1 MFGRREME
9 FGSKGAQL
17 NRYSER
23 FDINNHITKLCY
35 DNLISKKAG
44 FKMAT
49 VTLRKTR
56 ETRVRG
62 GHPWIYASEIEKVE
76 GAFENGDIVD
86 VADFRGKFIGR
97 GFYNPQSQISLRIL
111 TRNDEPCDRAFFAR
125 RIRDAWDYRRLLCDP
140 MSCRLIY
147 SESDFLPGLVVDKF
161 ADILV
166 LQSLSLGIERV
177 KDMLCDLLMEI
188 VEPRGIWERSDVPV
202 RRLEGLELTTGLLRG
217 EVPDEVDMVENGI
230 RFLVDVKHGQKTGFF
245 LDQKQ
250 NRAAL
255 KPLCRDARVL
265 DCFCHNGSFALHA
278 AKYGAQSVL
287 GVDIS
292 EEALAVARRNA
303 EINGFDNVTFE
314 AHNCFDLL
322 RELTEAGEQYDLV
335 ILDPPAFTK
344 NKAAVQS
351 AIRGYKE
358 INLRGLKLA
367 RPGGFLVTCSCS
379 QHVLPEM
386 FQDVINQAAR
396 DAKKRIR
403 LVEYRTQ
410 GYDHPILPQAVE
422 TKYLKTMILQV
433 ME

>member
-1 MFGRREME
+1 
-9 FGSKGAQL
+9 
-17 NRYSER
+17 
-23 FDINNHITKLCY
+23 
-35 DNLISKKAG
+35 
-44 FKMAT
+44 MAT

-76 GAFENGDIVD
+76 GTFENGDIVD
-86 VADFRGKFIGR
+86 VSDFRGKFIGR

-111 TRNDEPCDRAFFAR
+111 TRNDEPCDRDFFAR
-125 RIRDAWDYRRLLCDP
+125 RIREAWDYRKLLCDP

-161 ADILV
+161 AGVLV
-166 LQSLSLGIERV
+166 LQSLSLGIERI
-177 KDMLCDLLMEI
+177 KDMICDLLMEI
-188 VEPRGIWERSDVPV
+188 VRPVGIWERSDVPV
-202 RRLEGLELTTGLLRG
+202 RRLEGLEQTTGLLRG

-230 RFLVDVKHGQKTGFF
+230 HFLVDVKRGQKTGFF

-255 KPLCRDARVL
+255 APLCRDARVL
-265 DCFCHNGSFALHA
+265 DCFCHNGSFSLHA
-278 AKYGAQSVL
+278 AKYGARSVL

-292 EEALAVARRNA
+292 EEALEVARRNA
-303 EINGFDNVTFE
+303 ALNGFENVSFE
-314 AHNCFDLL
+314 CHNCFDLL
-322 RELTEAGEQYDLV
+322 HELTDAGEKFDLV

-344 NKAAVQS
+344 NKAAVPS
-351 AIRGYKE
+351 AVRGYKE
-358 INLRGLKLA
+358 INLRGLKLV

-410 GYDHPILPQAVE
+410 GYDHPILPQSVE
-422 TKYLKTMILQV
+422 TRYLKTMIIQV

>member
-1 MFGRREME
+1 
-9 FGSKGAQL
+9 
-17 NRYSER
+17 
-23 FDINNHITKLCY
+23 
-35 DNLISKKAG
+35 
-44 FKMAT
+44 MAT

-62 GHPWIYASEIEKVE
+62 GHPWIYASEIEKVD

-97 GFYNPQSQISLRIL
+97 GFYNPASQISLRML
-111 TRNDEPCDRAFFAR
+111 TRNDEVCDRAFFER
-125 RIRDAWDYRRLLCDP
+125 RVRDAWEYRKLLCDP

-161 ADILV
+161 ADVLV

-177 KDMLCDLLMEI
+177 KDMLCDILMEV
-188 VEPRGIWERSDVPV
+188 VEPSGIYERSDVPV
-202 RRLEGLELTTGLLRG
+202 RRLEGLEQTTGLLRG
-217 EVPDEVDMVENGI
+217 QVPDVVEMRENGI

-250 NRAAL
+250 NRAAIA
-255 KPLCRDARVL
+255 PLCPGARVL
-265 DCFCHNGSFALHA
+265 DCFCHNGSFSLHA
-278 AKYGAQSVL
+278 AKYGASDVL

-292 EEALAVARRNA
+292 EEALEVARENA
-303 EINGFDNVTFE
+303 KLNGFENVRFE

-322 RELTEAGEQYDLV
+322 RELTDGGEQYDLV

-351 AIRGYKE
+351 ALRGYKE
-358 INLRGLKLA
+358 INLRGLKLT

-386 FQDVINQAAR
+386 FQDMINQAAR

-410 GYDHPILPQAVE
+410 GYDHPILPQSVE
-422 TKYLKTMILQV
+422 TKYLKAMILQV

>member
-1 MFGRREME
+1 
-9 FGSKGAQL
+9 
-17 NRYSER
+17 
-23 FDINNHITKLCY
+23 
-35 DNLISKKAG
+35 
-44 FKMAT
+44 MAT
-49 VTLRKTR
+49 VKLRKTR
-56 ETRVRG
+56 ETRVRA
-62 GHPWIYASEIEKVE
+62 GHPWIYASEIEQVD
-76 GAFENGDIVD
+76 GAFEGGDIVD
-86 VADFRGKFIGR
+86 VADYRGRFIGR
-97 GFYNPQSQISLRIL
+97 GFYNPQSQISLRVL

-125 RIRDAWDYRRLLCDP
+125 RIQDAWDYRRLLCDP

-161 ADILV
+161 ADVLV
-166 LQSLSLGIERV
+166 LQSLALGIERI
-177 KDMLCDLLMEI
+177 KDMLCDLLMQI
-188 VEPRGIWERSDVPV
+188 VHPAGIWERSDVPV
-202 RRLEGLELTTGLLRG
+202 RRLEGLEQTTGLLRG
-217 EVPDEVDMVENGI
+217 EVPDEVDMLENGI
-230 RFLVDVKHGQKTGFF
+230 HFLVDVKRGQKTGFF

-255 KPLCRDARVL
+255 EPLCRDARVL
-265 DCFCHNGSFALHA
+265 DCFCHNGSFSLHA
-278 AKYGAQSVL
+278 AKYGARSVL

-292 EEALAVARRNA
+292 EEALEVARRNA
-303 EINGFDNVTFE
+303 ALNGFDNVAFE

-322 RELTEAGEQYDLV
+322 RELTDKGEKYDLV

-358 INLRGLKLA
+358 INLRGLKLV

-410 GYDHPILPQAVE
+410 CYDHPILPQSVE
-422 TKYLKTMILQV
+422 TRYLKTMIMQV

>member
-1 MFGRREME
+1 
-9 FGSKGAQL
+9 
-17 NRYSER
+17 
-23 FDINNHITKLCY
+23 
-35 DNLISKKAG
+35 
-44 FKMAT
+44 MAK

-62 GHPWIYASEIEKVE
+62 GHPWIYASEVEKVE

-86 VADFRGKFIGR
+86 VHDFRGKYIGR
-97 GFYNPQSQISLRIL
+97 GFYNPQSQLALRIL
-111 TRNDEPCDRAFFAR
+111 TRNDEPCDRAFFEGR
-125 RIRDAWDYRRLLCDP
+125 VRDAWEYRQLLCDP
-140 MSCRLIY
+140 DSCRLIY

-161 ADILV
+161 GDVLV
-166 LQSLSLGIERV
+166 LQSLSLGIERI
-177 KDMLCDLLMEI
+177 KDMLCDILME
-188 VEPRGIWERSDVPV
+188 VVRPAGIWERSDVPV
-202 RRLEGLELTTGLLRG
+202 RRLEGLEQTTGLLRG
-217 EVPDEVDMVENGI
+217 EVPDRVDMVENGI
-230 RFLVDVKHGQKTGFF
+230 HFLVDVKHGQKTGFF
-245 LDQKQ
+245 LDQKW

-265 DCFCHNGSFALHA
+265 DCFCHNGSFSLHA
-278 AKYGAQSVL
+278 AKYGAKSVL

-292 EEALAVARRNA
+292 EEALEVARENA
-303 EINGFDNVTFE
+303 RLNGLDNVTFE

-322 RELTEAGEQYDLV
+322 RELDDNRERFDVV

-358 INLRGLKLA
+358 INLRGLKLT

-379 QHVLPEM
+379 QHILPEM
-386 FQDVINQAAR
+386 FQDIVNQAAR

-410 GYDHPILPQAVE
+410 GYDHPILPQSVE
-422 TKYLKTMILQV
+422 TRYLKCMILQV

>member
-1 MFGRREME
+1 
-9 FGSKGAQL
+9 
-17 NRYSER
+17 
-23 FDINNHITKLCY
+23 
-35 DNLISKKAG
+35 
-44 FKMAT
+44 MAT

-86 VADFRGKFIGR
+86 VSDFRGKFIGR

-111 TRNDEPCDRAFFAR
+111 TRNDEPCDRDFFAR
-125 RIRDAWDYRRLLCDP
+125 RIREAWDYRKLLCDP

-161 ADILV
+161 ADVLV
-166 LQSLSLGIERV
+166 LQSLSLGIERI
-177 KDMLCDLLMEI
+177 KDTICDLLMEI
-188 VEPRGIWERSDVPV
+188 VKPVGIWERSDVPV
-202 RRLEGLELTTGLLRG
+202 RRLEGLEQTTGLLRG

-230 RFLVDVKHGQKTGFF
+230 HFMVDVKRGQKTGFF

-255 KPLCRDARVL
+255 APLCRDARVL
-265 DCFCHNGSFALHA
+265 DCFCHNGSFSLHA
-278 AKYGAQSVL
+278 AKYGARSVL

-292 EEALAVARRNA
+292 EEALEVARRNA
-303 EINGFDNVTFE
+303 ALNGFENVSFE
-314 AHNCFDLL
+314 PHNCFDLL
-322 RELTEAGEQYDLV
+322 HELTDAGEKFDLV

-344 NKAAVQS
+344 NKAAVPS

-358 INLRGLKLA
+358 INLRGLKLV

-410 GYDHPILPQAVE
+410 GYDHPILPQSVE
-422 TKYLKTMILQV
+422 TRYLKTMIIQV

>member
-1 MFGRREME
+1 
-9 FGSKGAQL
+9 
-17 NRYSER
+17 
-23 FDINNHITKLCY
+23 
-35 DNLISKKAG
+35 
-44 FKMAT
+44 MAT

-111 TRNDEPCDRAFFAR
+111 TRNDEPCDRDFFAR
-125 RIRDAWDYRRLLCDP
+125 RIQDAWDYRKLLCDP

-147 SESDFLPGLVVDKF
+147 SESDFLPGLVVDKY

-166 LQSLSLGIERV
+166 LQSLSLGIERI

-188 VEPRGIWERSDVPV
+188 VQPRGIWERSDVPV
-202 RRLEGLELTTGLLRG
+202 RRLEGLEQTTGLLRG
-217 EVPDEVDMVENGI
+217 AVPDEVDMVENGI
-230 RFLVDVKHGQKTGFF
+230 HFIVDVKHGQKTGFF

-250 NRAAL
+250 NRAAI

-278 AKYGAQSVL
+278 AKYGARSVL

-322 RELTEAGEQYDLV
+322 RELTEKAKSVRPEAEPWTSQIKDLPRGAEGERFDLV

-344 NKAAVQS
+344 NKAALQS
-351 AIRGYKE
+351 ALRGYKE
-358 INLRGLKLA
+358 INLRGLKLV

-410 GYDHPILPQAVE
+410 GYDHPILPQSVE

-433 ME
+433 IE

>member
-1 MFGRREME
+1 
-9 FGSKGAQL
+9 
-17 NRYSER
+17 
-23 FDINNHITKLCY
+23 
-35 DNLISKKAG
+35 
-44 FKMAT
+44 MAT

-111 TRNDEPCDRAFFAR
+111 TRNDEPCDRDFFAR
-125 RIRDAWDYRRLLCDP
+125 RIQDAWDYRKLLCDP

-147 SESDFLPGLVVDKF
+147 SESDFLPGLVVDKY

-166 LQSLSLGIERV
+166 LQSLSLGIERI

-188 VEPRGIWERSDVPV
+188 VQPRGIWERSDVPV
-202 RRLEGLELTTGLLRG
+202 RRLEGLEQTTGLLRG
-217 EVPDEVDMVENGI
+217 AVPDEVDMVENGI
-230 RFLVDVKHGQKTGFF
+230 HFIVDVKHGQKTGFF

-250 NRAAL
+250 NRAAI

-278 AKYGAQSVL
+278 AKYGARSVL

-322 RELTEAGEQYDLV
+322 RELTEKAKSVRPEAEPSTSQIKDLPRGAEGERFDLV

-351 AIRGYKE
+351 ALRGYKE
-358 INLRGLKLA
+358 INLRGLKLV

-410 GYDHPILPQAVE
+410 GYDHPILPQSVE

-433 ME
+433 IE

>member
-1 MFGRREME
+1 
-9 FGSKGAQL
+9 
-17 NRYSER
+17 
-23 FDINNHITKLCY
+23 
-35 DNLISKKAG
+35 
-44 FKMAT
+44 MAK

-111 TRNDEPCDRAFFAR
+111 TRNDESCDRDFFAR
-125 RIRDAWDYRRLLCDP
+125 RIQEAWDYRKLLCDP

-161 ADILV
+161 ADVLV
-166 LQSLSLGIERV
+166 LQSLSLGMDRI
-177 KDMLCDLLMEI
+177 KDMICDLLMEI
-188 VEPRGIWERSDVPV
+188 IQPVGIWERSDVPV
-202 RRLEGLELTTGLLRG
+202 RRLEGLEQTTGMLRG

-230 RFLVDVKHGQKTGFF
+230 HFLVDVKHGQKTGFF

-255 KPLCRDARVL
+255 EPLCRGARVL
-265 DCFCHNGSFALHA
+265 DCFCHNGSFSLHA
-278 AKYGAQSVL
+278 AKYGASSVL

-292 EEALAVARRNA
+292 EEALEVARRNA
-303 EINGFDNVTFE
+303 VLNGFENVTFE

-322 RELTEAGEQYDLV
+322 HELTEAGEKFDLV

-344 NKAAVQS
+344 NKAAVPS
-351 AIRGYKE
+351 ALRGYKE
-358 INLRGLKLA
+358 INLRGMKLV

-396 DAKKRIR
+396 DTKKRIR

-410 GYDHPILPQAVE
+410 GYDHPILPQSVE

>member
-1 MFGRREME
+1 
-9 FGSKGAQL
+9 
-17 NRYSER
+17 
-23 FDINNHITKLCY
+23 
-35 DNLISKKAG
+35 
-44 FKMAT
+44 MAK

-62 GHPWIYASEIEKVE
+62 GHPWIYASEVEKVE

-86 VADFRGKFIGR
+86 VHDFRGKYIGR
-97 GFYNPQSQISLRIL
+97 GFYNSQSQLALRIL
-111 TRNDEPCDRAFFAR
+111 TRNDEPCDRAFFEGR
-125 RIRDAWDYRRLLCDP
+125 VRDAWEYRQLLCDP
-140 MSCRLIY
+140 DSCRLIY

-161 ADILV
+161 GDILV
-166 LQSLSLGIERV
+166 LQSLSLGIERI
-177 KDMLCDLLMEI
+177 KDMLCDILME
-188 VEPRGIWERSDVPV
+188 VVRPAGIWERSDVPV
-202 RRLEGLELTTGLLRG
+202 RRLEGLEQTTGLLRG
-217 EVPDEVDMVENGI
+217 EVPDRVDMVENGI
-230 RFLVDVKHGQKTGFF
+230 HFLVDVKHGQKTGFF
-245 LDQKQ
+245 LDQKW

-265 DCFCHNGSFALHA
+265 DCFCHNGSFSLHA
-278 AKYGAQSVL
+278 AKYGAKSVL

-292 EEALAVARRNA
+292 EEALEVARENA
-303 EINGFDNVTFE
+303 RLNGLDNVTFE

-322 RELTEAGEQYDLV
+322 RELDDNRERFDVV

-358 INLRGLKLA
+358 INLRGLKLT

-379 QHVLPEM
+379 QHILPEM
-386 FQDVINQAAR
+386 FQDILNQAAR

-410 GYDHPILPQAVE
+410 GYDHPILPQSVE
-422 TKYLKTMILQV
+422 TKYLKCMILQV

>member
-1 MFGRREME
+1 
-9 FGSKGAQL
+9 
-17 NRYSER
+17 
-23 FDINNHITKLCY
+23 
-35 DNLISKKAG
+35 
-44 FKMAT
+44 MAK

-62 GHPWIYASEIEKVE
+62 GHPWIYASEVEKVE

-86 VADFRGKFIGR
+86 VHDFRGKYIGR
-97 GFYNPQSQISLRIL
+97 GFYNPQSQLALRIL
-111 TRNDEPCDRAFFAR
+111 TRNDEPCDRAFFEGR
-125 RIRDAWDYRRLLCDP
+125 VRDAWEYRQLLCDP
-140 MSCRLIY
+140 DSCRLIY

-161 ADILV
+161 GDILV
-166 LQSLSLGIERV
+166 LQSLSLGIERI
-177 KDMLCDLLMEI
+177 KDMLCDILME
-188 VEPRGIWERSDVPV
+188 VVRPAGIWERSDVPV
-202 RRLEGLELTTGLLRG
+202 RRLEGLEQTTGLLRG
-217 EVPDEVDMVENGI
+217 EVPDRVDMVENGI
-230 RFLVDVKHGQKTGFF
+230 HFLVDVKHGQKTGFF
-245 LDQKQ
+245 LDQKW

-265 DCFCHNGSFALHA
+265 DCFCHNGSFSLHA
-278 AKYGAQSVL
+278 AKYGAKSVL

-292 EEALAVARRNA
+292 EEALEVARENA
-303 EINGFDNVTFE
+303 RLNGLDNVAFE

-322 RELTEAGEQYDLV
+322 RELDDNRERFDVV

-358 INLRGLKLA
+358 INLRGLK
-367 RPGGFLVTCSCS
+367 S
-379 QHVLPEM
+379 QHILPEM
-386 FQDVINQAAR
+386 FQDIVNQAAR

-410 GYDHPILPQAVE
+410 GYDHPILPQSVE
-422 TKYLKTMILQV
+422 TKYLKCMILQV

>member
-1 MFGRREME
+1 
-9 FGSKGAQL
+9 
-17 NRYSER
+17 
-23 FDINNHITKLCY
+23 
-35 DNLISKKAG
+35 
-44 FKMAT
+44 MAK

-62 GHPWIYASEIEKVE
+62 GHPWIYASEIERVD

-125 RIRDAWDYRRLLCDP
+125 RIQDAWDYRRLLCDP
-140 MSCRLIY
+140 MSCRLVY

-161 ADILV
+161 ADVLV
-166 LQSLSLGIERV
+166 LQSLSLGIERI

-188 VEPRGIWERSDVPV
+188 VRPAGIWERSDVPV
-202 RRLEGLELTTGLLRG
+202 RRLEGLEQTTGLLRG
-217 EVPDEVDMVENGI
+217 EVPDEVEMTENGI
-230 RFLVDVKHGQKTGFF
+230 RFLVDVKRGQKTGFF

-255 KPLCRDARVL
+255 EPLCRGARVL
-265 DCFCHNGSFALHA
+265 DCFCHNGSFSLHA
-278 AKYGAQSVL
+278 AKYGADSVL

-292 EEALAVARRNA
+292 AEALEVARKNA
-303 EINGFDNVTFE
+303 EINGFRNVTFE

-322 RELTEAGEQYDLV
+322 RELTDAGEKFDLV

-358 INLRGLKLA
+358 INLRGLKLV

-410 GYDHPILPQAVE
+410 GYDHPILPQSVE
-422 TKYLKTMILQV
+422 TRYLKTMIIQV

>member
-1 MFGRREME
+1 
-9 FGSKGAQL
+9 
-17 NRYSER
+17 
-23 FDINNHITKLCY
+23 
-35 DNLISKKAG
+35 
-44 FKMAT
+44 MAT

-62 GHPWIYASEIEKVE
+62 GHPWIYASEIEKVD

-111 TRNDEPCDRAFFAR
+111 TRNDEPCDRGFFAR
-125 RIRDAWDYRRLLCDP
+125 RIQDAWDYRKLLCYP

-161 ADILV
+161 ADVLV
-166 LQSLSLGIERV
+166 LQSLSLGIERI
-177 KDMLCDLLMEI
+177 KEMLCDLLMEI
-188 VEPRGIWERSDVPV
+188 VQPSGIWERSDVPV
-202 RRLEGLELTTGLLRG
+202 RRLEGLEQTTGLLRG

-230 RFLVDVKHGQKTGFF
+230 HFLVDVKHGQKTGFF

-255 KPLCRDARVL
+255 EPLCRDARVL

-278 AKYGAQSVL
+278 AKYGASSVL

-322 RELTEAGEQYDLV
+322 RDLTDAGEKFDLV

-358 INLRGLKLA
+358 INLRGLKLV

-386 FQDVINQAAR
+386 FQEVINQAAR

-403 LVEYRTQ
+403 LVEFRTQ
-410 GYDHPILPQAVE
+410 GYDHPILPQSVE
-422 TKYLKTMILQV
+422 TKYLKTMIIQV

>member
-1 MFGRREME
+1 
-9 FGSKGAQL
+9 
-17 NRYSER
+17 
-23 FDINNHITKLCY
+23 
-35 DNLISKKAG
+35 
-44 FKMAT
+44 MAT

-97 GFYNPQSQISLRIL
+97 GFYNPASQISLRIL
-111 TRNDEPCDRAFFAR
+111 TRNDEPCDRAFFER
-125 RIRDAWDYRRLLCDP
+125 RVRDAWEYRKLLCDP
-140 MSCRLIY
+140 DSCRLIY

-161 ADILV
+161 GDILV
-166 LQSLSLGIERV
+166 LQSLSLGIERI
-177 KDMLCDLLMEI
+177 KDMLCDILMEI
-188 VEPRGIWERSDVPV
+188 VRPAGIWERSDVPV
-202 RRLEGLELTTGLLRG
+202 RRLEGLEQTTGLLRG
-217 EVPDEVDMVENGI
+217 EVPDEVEMSENGI

-250 NRAAL
+250 NRAAIA
-255 KPLCRDARVL
+255 PLCKGARVL
-265 DCFCHNGSFALHA
+265 DCFCHNGSFSLHA
-278 AKYGAQSVL
+278 AKYGAADVL

-292 EEALAVARRNA
+292 EEALEVARRNA
-303 EINGFDNVTFE
+303 ALNGFENVRFE

-322 RELTEAGEQYDLV
+322 RELTDANALYDLV

-358 INLRGLKLA
+358 INLRGMKLT

-410 GYDHPILPQAVE
+410 GYDHPILPQSVE

>member
-1 MFGRREME
+1 
-9 FGSKGAQL
+9 
-17 NRYSER
+17 
-23 FDINNHITKLCY
+23 
-35 DNLISKKAG
+35 
-44 FKMAT
+44 MAK

-76 GAFENGDIVD
+76 GAFDNGDIVD

-111 TRNDEPCDRAFFAR
+111 TRNDEPCDRDFFAR
-125 RIRDAWDYRRLLCDP
+125 RIQEAWDYRRLLCDP

-161 ADILV
+161 ADVLV
-166 LQSLSLGIERV
+166 LQSLSLGIERI
-177 KDMLCDLLMEI
+177 KDMICDLLMEI
-188 VEPRGIWERSDVPV
+188 IQPVGIWERSDVPV
-202 RRLEGLELTTGLLRG
+202 RRLEGMEQTTGLLRG

-230 RFLVDVKHGQKTGFF
+230 HFLVDVKHGQKTGFF

-255 KPLCRDARVL
+255 APLCRDARVL
-265 DCFCHNGSFALHA
+265 DCFCHNGSFSLHA
-278 AKYGAQSVL
+278 AKYGARSVL

-292 EEALAVARRNA
+292 EEALEVARRNA
-303 EINGFDNVTFE
+303 ALNGFENVTFE

-322 RELTEAGEQYDLV
+322 HELTDAGEKFDLV

-344 NKAAVQS
+344 NQAAVPS

-358 INLRGLKLA
+358 INLRGLKLV

-410 GYDHPILPQAVE
+410 GYDHPILPQSVE
-422 TKYLKTMILQV
+422 TKYLKTMIIQV
-433 ME
+433 MD